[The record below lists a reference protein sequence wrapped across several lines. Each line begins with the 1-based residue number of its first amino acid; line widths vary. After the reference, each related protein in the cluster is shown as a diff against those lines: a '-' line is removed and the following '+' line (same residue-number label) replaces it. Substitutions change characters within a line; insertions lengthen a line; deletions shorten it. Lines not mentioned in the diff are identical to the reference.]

1 MNLCRTPTLK
11 ESKMIKNYLKQ
22 NFNAESEI
30 YIDEEGINILKI
42 NEVINQSEIK
52 TWVTLKLI
60 DYLTRN
66 FP

>member
-1 MNLCRTPTLK
+1 
-11 ESKMIKNYLKQ
+11 MIKSYLKQ